1 MLGYTFKQK
10 IDASRRVASILNSTS
25 GEREL
30 SQITETAN
38 LDVSLMRTELGRVD
52 EPHSVLK

>member
-1 MLGYTFKQK
+1 MLGYTLEQE
-10 IDASRRVASILNSTS
+10 IDASRRVASTLNSTS

-30 SQITETAN
+30 SQITETVN
-38 LDVSLMRTELGRVD
+38 LDVSLMRTELGRLD